1 MESLTAEETE
11 IVFIRFTSLMVT
23 IEMGD
28 SMVIHDV
35 AGKIFT
41 SSDGVIAD
49 FRDIRDKIDDSF
61 RGRSAL
67 ANPLQ
72 EIDVAGVLY
81 SALYIFGIGD

>member
-1 MESLTAEETE
+1 
-11 IVFIRFTSLMVT
+11 MVT

-35 AGKIFT
+35 AGKTFT

-49 FRDIRDKIDDSF
+49 FHDIRDKIDDSF
-61 RGRSAL
+61 RGRSPL

-72 EIDVAGVLY
+72 EIDVAGVFY